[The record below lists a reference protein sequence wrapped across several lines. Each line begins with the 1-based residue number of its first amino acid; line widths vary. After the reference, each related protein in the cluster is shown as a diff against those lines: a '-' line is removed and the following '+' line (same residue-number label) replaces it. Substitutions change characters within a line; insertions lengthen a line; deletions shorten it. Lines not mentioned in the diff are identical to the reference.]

1 MAIAN
6 LATAPKTVNSDK
18 KYGGALSLVTS
29 LFFMWGFLTCL
40 NDILVPHLK
49 AIFDLNYTQA
59 SLVQFAFFTGYFIF
73 SLPSGKVVEWV
84 GYQGTMVMGLC
95 TMGIGALLFI
105 PAASLASYPLFL
117 AALLVLAGGMT
128 LLQVSANPYV
138 AILGPA
144 KTASS
149 RLNLTQAFNS
159 LGTFVAPYVGGALIL
174 TASTLT
180 MEQMRKLPAA
190 ELQAYR
196 LQQAASVKTP
206 YVVFAAVLFLCAIA
220 FAMFKLPK
228 IESAEKHEGEQARW
242 SEVFASR
249 NLVLGAFGIFFYVGG
264 EVSIGSYLIN
274 YMNMPEIGNI
284 SEKLAAT
291 YLMLYWGGAMVGR
304 FVGSALLQRI
314 PTRLL
319 LGAFAA
325 IAASLVTISM
335 ISTGHIAMFTILAVG
350 LFNSIMFPSIFT
362 LGVDGLGKLTAK
374 GSSVLIAAIVGGA
387 LIPNIQGRLADAM
400 GLHHAFIVPA
410 LCYVYILFFAFAA
423 HELGKSPELKSA
435 K

>member
-1 MAIAN
+1 MANAN
-6 LATAPKTVNSDK
+6 LAAAPVIVNSDK

-73 SLPSGKVVEWV
+73 SLPSGKVVEWI

-95 TMGIGALLFI
+95 TMGVGALMFI
-105 PAASLASYPLFL
+105 PAASMASYPLFL

-159 LGTFVAPYVGGALIL
+159 LGTFVAPRVGGLLIL
-174 TASTLT
+174 SGTALT
-180 MEQMRKLPAA
+180 AA
-190 ELQAYR
+190 QVRSLSIPELQAYR
-196 LQQAASVKTP
+196 IQQAASVKMP
-206 YVVFAAVLFLCAIA
+206 YLVFGGVLFLCAIA

-249 NLVLGAFGIFFYVGG
+249 NLVLGALGIFFYVGG

-274 YMNMPEIGNI
+274 YMNMPDIGNI
-284 SEKLAAT
+284 SEKVAAT

-325 IAASLVTISM
+325 IAALLVVTSM
-335 ISTGHIAMFTILAVG
+335 ISTGHLAMFSILAVG

-374 GSSVLIAAIVGGA
+374 GSSVMIAAIVGGA
-387 LIPNIQGRLADAM
+387 LVPSIQGRLADAI

-423 HELGKSPELKSA
+423 HELGKTAELKSA
-435 K
+435 Q